1 MQVILSRKGF
11 DSSFGKGASP
21 ILPDGRLLSI
31 PIPETEKYYGL
42 EYDKLKFTGN
52 KNYLDLMKELNLRI
66 PQSRKCHLDPDLI
79 NNVKKRKPGWKAV
92 FGQSGSAESH
102 LRNQNVQKG
111 DIFLFFGS
119 FKRTHIR
126 DKKLSFEKDYERHI
140 IFGYLQIAEI
150 VKLDNKRAENI
161 KKGFPELNWAFN
173 HPHLRNKSSIN
184 SLYIAEKSGV
194 FKYNEKLVLTK
205 KGYSKSIWEL
215 PCYFHPKFGTKISR
229 HSNKERFRIDGEKL
243 TLETIGLGQD
253 FLVSGNEKI
262 EKWCISLIENC
273 ETWA

>member
-1 MQVILSRKGF
+1 MKVILSRKGF

-31 PIPETEKYYGL
+31 PIPEIEKNFGM
-42 EYDKLKFTGN
+42 EYVKLKFTGN
-52 KNYLDLMKELNLRI
+52 KTYLDLMKELNLKI
-66 PQSRKCHLDPDLI
+66 PQSKKCHLDPDLVK
-79 NNVKKRKPGWKAV
+79 NVKKRKPGWKAV

-119 FKRTHIR
+119 FKRTYFR
-126 DKKLSFEKDYERHI
+126 DKKISFEKDYERHI
-140 IFGYLQIAEI
+140 IFGYLQIAKI
-150 VKLDNKRAENI
+150 VQFDNIEAEDI
-161 KKGFPELNWAFN
+161 KKRFPELNWAFD

-194 FKYNEKLVLTK
+194 YKYNEKLVLTK

-215 PCYFHPKFGTKISR
+215 PCCFHPKYETKMSR
-229 HSNKERFRIDGEKL
+229 HNKERFRLNGLKL
-243 TLETIGLGQD
+243 TLETVGLGQD
-253 FLVSGNEKI
+253 FVVSGKEDI
-262 EKWCISLIENC
+262 EKWCMDLIENC

>member
-1 MQVILSRKGF
+1 MKVILSRKGF

-31 PIPETEKYYGL
+31 PIPETEKNYGI

-52 KNYLDLMKELNLRI
+52 KTYLDLMKELNLRI

-102 LRNQNVQKG
+102 LRNQDVQKG

-126 DKKLSFEKDYERHI
+126 DNKLNFEKDYERHI

-150 VKLDNKRAENI
+150 VRFDNIGVEDI
-161 KKGFPELNWAFN
+161 KKRFPELNWAFD
-173 HPHLRNKSSIN
+173 HPHIRNKSSID
-184 SLYIAEKSGV
+184 SLYIAEKSGG

-215 PCYFHPKFGTKISR
+215 PFYFHPEYGTKISK
-229 HSNKERFRIDGEKL
+229 HSDIKRFRIDGRKL
-243 TLETIGLGQD
+243 TLKTIALGQD
-253 FLVSGNEKI
+253 FVVSGNEKI
-262 EKWCISLIENC
+262 EKWCMNLIENC